1 MAGGGRQYSGV
12 VQGRALAMV
21 LLIETGT
28 IDRGAD
34 ISELSQYPGEREFLW
49 VPCSFLEPH
58 GAPTVELV
66 EAAGG
71 GAGGV
76 VTVVRVR
83 VSANLKALTVEE
95 LRTQK
100 RDMHLTAFRYLL
112 DETRRELD
120 RIASEEGDLPTRV
133 ALDWSRVV
141 SLNEFLEIGGRE
153 EDLPPGLSDG
163 TTITFTAEGLLAR
176 LAGAVEAVA
185 ARHAAVPPGRYADG
199 EAYRALVA
207 EMLDTAAAAACAL
220 RWYLEDP
227 GMQVNGIMRFALPE
241 MRRRYLGFLERTLPG
256 EGAAGEA
263 AAAGRLCRAMGAM
276 GAAAD
281 EADAEGL
288 APLLRAAADGA
299 GARVLRCLVAARA
312 DVNGRDVRG
321 GRTALYMAAGAGH
334 ADAVEALARLGGDV
348 DAAERTMG
356 QTPAWI
362 AAQEGHVA
370 VIEALGRLG
379 ADVNRPRSNGCA
391 PLKIAVQQ
399 GRTAA
404 ADSLRRLGAA

>member
-1 MAGGGRQYSGV
+1 MV
-12 VQGRALAMV
+12 EGRAQATV
-21 LLIETGT
+21 LRMETGT

-66 EAAGG
+66 AGGGG

-76 VTVVRVR
+76 VTVVPVR

-100 RDMHLTAFRYLL
+100 RDMHVGAFRYLL
-112 DETRRELD
+112 DEARRELD
-120 RIASEEGDLPTRV
+120 RIAREEGDLEARIMLDKWRV
-133 ALDWSRVV
+133 HQLKR
-141 SLNEFLEIGGRE
+141 FLEVGGRA
-153 EDLPPGLSDG
+153 EDLLPGMSDG
-163 TTITFTAEGLLAR
+163 TTITYTAAGLLAR

-185 ARHAAVPPGRYADG
+185 ARHAAVPPGRFADG

-207 EMLDTAAAAACAL
+207 EMHDAAAAAACAL

-227 GMQVNGIMRFALPE
+227 CAQAQTVMRFSLPE
-241 MRRRYLGFLERTLPG
+241 LRRRYLGFLERTLPA
-256 EGAAGEA
+256 EGAARA
-263 AAAGRLCRAMGAM
+263 AAAGRLCRALGAM

-299 GARVLRCLVAARA
+299 GARVLRGLVAARA
-312 DVNGRDVRG
+312 DVNGRDAQ
-321 GRTALYMAAGAGH
+321 GRTALYLAAGAGH

-348 DAAERTMG
+348 DSARTHG
-356 QTPAWI
+356 VTPTFI

-379 ADVNRPRSNGCA
+379 ADVNRARSDGCT
-391 PLKIAVQQ
+391 PLVMARQQ
-399 GRTAA
+399 GHTAA
-404 ADSLRRLGAA
+404 ADALRRLGASL

>member
-1 MAGGGRQYSGV
+1 MRGGRGQYSGV
-12 VQGRALAMV
+12 VEGRAQATV
-21 LLIETGT
+21 LRMETGT

-66 EAAGG
+66 AGGGG

-76 VTVVRVR
+76 VTVVPVR

-95 LRTQK
+95 LRTPK
-100 RDMHLTAFRYLL
+100 RDMHVGAFRYLL
-112 DETRRELD
+112 DEARRELD
-120 RIASEEGDLPTRV
+120 RIAREEGDLEARIMRDIKRMFP
-133 ALDWSRVV
+133 LK
-141 SLNEFLEIGGRE
+141 EFLELGGRA
-153 EDLPPGLSDG
+153 EDLLPGMSDG
-163 TTITFTAEGLLAR
+163 TAVTFTAAGLLAR

-185 ARHAAVPPGRYADG
+185 ARHAAVPPGRFADG

-207 EMLDTAAAAACAL
+207 EMHDAAAAAACGL

-227 GMQVNGIMRFALPE
+227 GVQAPQVMRFSLPE
-241 MRRRYLGFLERTLPG
+241 LRRRYLGFLERTLPA
-256 EGAAGEA
+256 EGAARA
-263 AAAGRLCRAMGAM
+263 AAAGRLCRALGAM

-299 GARVLRCLVAARA
+299 GARVLRGLVAARA
-312 DVNGRDVRG
+312 DVNGRDARY
-321 GRTALYMAAGAGH
+321 GRTALYLAAGAGH

-348 DAAERTMG
+348 NAAERTMG
-356 QTPAWI
+356 ITPTNI

-379 ADVNRPRSNGCA
+379 ADVNRAKSDGVT
-391 PLKIAVQQ
+391 PLGMARQQ
-399 GRTAA
+399 GHTAA
-404 ADSLRRLGAA
+404 ADALRRLGAS